1 MEGLIFEILRHVL
14 KFLGF
19 PAIMV
24 IISLS
29 VTQLKRYGHKE
40 ACWLNADEGLIWAFI
55 VPALGVILVSK
66 KNTFNVS
73 CLIMPNPGADLG

>member
-1 MEGLIFEILRHVL
+1 
-14 KFLGF
+14 
-19 PAIMV
+19 MV

-29 VTQLKRYGHKE
+29 VTQLKGYGHKE

-66 KNTFNVS
+66 KY
-73 CLIMPNPGADLG
+73 I